1 MMKPFEI
8 YVYCKEIEAKNG
20 KKFKAYETTDTKDK
34 TRLSVAFLQGGDPAP
49 EKSCRIKVTE
59 ARMDERKRFPVL
71 RVGQY
76 EIIDV
81 EKPKTDNLS
90 KYFN

>member
-1 MMKPFEI
+1 MSPFEI
-8 YVYCKEIEAKNG
+8 YVYCKEIETKNG

-49 EKSCRIKVTE
+49 EKSCRIRVSA

-71 RVGQY
+71 RVEHY
-76 EIIDV
+76 EIIDS
-81 EKPKTDNLS
+81 EKPKNENLN

>member
-1 MMKPFEI
+1 MEPFEI
-8 YVYCKEIEAKNG
+8 YVYCKEIEMKNG

-34 TRLSVAFLQGGDPAP
+34 TRLTVAFLQAGDKAP
-49 EKSCRIKVTE
+49 EKSCRIKVTA

-71 RVGQY
+71 RVEHY
-76 EIIDV
+76 EITDG
-81 EKPKTDNLS
+81 EKPITDNTK